1 MPTVFK
7 QEVVTGIG
15 TTPVDI
21 LQIGEGVRATVV
33 GCNLSNTSD
42 YDMVIANLYVV
53 DENSTQGNYAR
64 QIPIPPGSSAKV
76 ITNGERLILPAT
88 AGLRLETDTDD
99 SIDVTVSYVEIS

>member
-7 QEVVTGIG
+7 QDVVTGVG

-42 YDMVIANLYVV
+42 YDMVIANLYVI
-53 DENSTQGNYAR
+53 DENSTQANYAR
-64 QIPIPPGSSAKV
+64 QIPVPPGSSAKV

-88 AGLRLETDTDD
+88 AGLRLSTDTED

>member
-7 QEVVTGIG
+7 QEVVTNIG
-15 TTPVDI
+15 TTPVDV

-42 YDMVIANLYVV
+42 YDMVIANLYVI

-64 QIPIPPGSSAKV
+64 QIPIPPSPSAKG
-76 ITNGERLILPAT
+76 ITNCERLILPAT
-88 AGLRLETDTDD
+88 AGLRLVTDTDD
-99 SIDVTVSYVEIS
+99 SIDATISYVEIS

>member
-7 QEVVTGIG
+7 QEVVTGVG

-21 LQIGEGVRATVV
+21 LQIGGGVRATVV
-33 GCNLSNTSD
+33 GLNLSNTSN
-42 YDMVIANLYVV
+42 YDMVLCNLYVI
-53 DENSTQGNYAR
+53 DQNSTQGSYAR
-64 QIPIPPGSSAKV
+64 QVPIPPGSSAKI
-76 ITNGERLILPAT
+76 ITNGERLILPET